1 MRVHDA
7 LSGAVLALL
16 AILVLVTVRQYPT
29 IPGQDIGP
37 AAFPGTIASILLVCS
52 VILILRGLRAER
64 APLVQMGAWMRSPPH
79 ILNFLLVP
87 AALLFYVWCADF
99 LGFLLTGVIILSVL
113 FYALNVRL
121 RLILPVAVI
130 MTLLIHTIFYKFLRV
145 PLPWGLLQDI
155 MIW

>member
-52 VILILRGLRAER
+52 VILIWRGLRAER

>member
-7 LSGAVLALL
+7 LSGALLALL
-16 AILVLVTVRQYPT
+16 AIAVLFTVRQYPS

-37 AAFPGTIASILLVCS
+37 AAFPAIIAILLLICS
-52 VILILRGLRAER
+52 VILIWRGLRAER
-64 APLVQMGAWMRSPPH
+64 APLIQVGAWMQSPRH
-79 ILNFLLVP
+79 VRNFLLVP
-87 AALLFYVWCADF
+87 AALLFYIWSADF
-99 LGFLLTGVIILSVL
+99 LGFLLTGIIILAVL
-113 FYALNVRL
+113 FYALNVQL

-155 MIW
+155 VIW